1 MAYVRLMSLFPV
13 PTALLK
19 LFGLFPL
26 YSYPSIEPQS
36 KQPLKEPTLWIAPP
50 RTGSESGVLS
60 RDVDCLKWQAFLAL
74 KGLAGIAV
82 RWDVVSEGAI
92 DKKLPNLHVPLNGK
106 APEPEDGSLLA
117 ASMIPSW
124 AADRLAS
131 TEEKELD
138 ALDGYKDQAAKDES
152 LAWTTMLETRVRA
165 ALLVAQPSSSY
176 LQSLLNLTYSDN
188 DTDPLA
194 SITTPPLPPLTGY
207 SSLIRPMGSRVN
219 TVAVESEYREAISA
233 LAERLGTDKWFLG
246 SENATVLDA
255 LLFAYIHTILHSK
268 DSIRVEVTRRVNLVA
283 WEWRVRG
290 VVRAAFHKASR

>member
-1 MAYVRLMSLFPV
+1 MSLFPV
-13 PTALLK
+13 PPPLLK
-19 LFGLFPL
+19 VFALFPL
-26 YSYPSIEPQS
+26 YSYPSIEPPS
-36 KQPLKEPTLWIAPP
+36 KKPLTEPTLWIAPP
-50 RTGSESGVLS
+50 RADSESGVFS
-60 RDVDCLKWQAFLAL
+60 SDVDCLKWQAYLAL
-74 KGLAGIAV
+74 KGLVGIAV
-82 RWDVVSEGAI
+82 EWVVSSEGAI
-92 DKKLPNLHVPLNGK
+92 DKKLPNLHVPLDGK
-106 APEPEDGSLLA
+106 IPEPEDGSLLA

-124 AADRLAS
+124 VADRLTS
-131 TEEKELD
+131 NDEKQVD
-138 ALDGYKDQAAKDES
+138 ALDGYINQAAKDES

-165 ALLVAQPSSSY
+165 ALLVAKPSPSY
-176 LQSLLNLTYSDN
+176 LQSLLSLTYSDH

-207 SSLIRPMGSRVN
+207 SSLVHPMGSRVN

-290 VVRAAFHKASR
+290 VVRAAFHKAPK